1 MMKPVKIG
9 DKQKPG
15 SVLLSCWECKT
26 DLGGEAVAEE
36 HFCGECGKVQP
47 WPSESDYF
55 GFFRLPRKLG
65 IAAAALE
72 KQFHQ
77 LSWKLHPDKF
87 HNATGFERELSLSL
101 TAALND
107 AFRTLA
113 DPFKRTEYLLRL
125 EGIRQ
130 EGEVRQQAPPD
141 LLEEVFE
148 LNEQLE
154 ELRAGKR
161 SGGEERPLQDLRHQ
175 LEKARELFHG
185 KMDGVK
191 EELAEEF
198 VRWDELMETGKSTVE
213 KTAKKNVLDRLNEIL
228 NRHNYIRN
236 LVENVSEEL
245 DG

>member
-1 MMKPVKIG
+1 MTKSVKIG
-9 DKQKPG
+9 EVQESA
-15 SVLLSCWECKT
+15 SVLLSCWECKA
-26 DLGGEAVAEE
+26 DRGGEAAPVE

-55 GFFRLPRKLG
+55 AFFRLPRKLG
-65 IAAAALE
+65 IDDAALE

-87 HNATGFERELSLSL
+87 HNASGFERELSLSL

-113 DPFKRTEYLLRL
+113 DPFQRTGYLLRL
-125 EGIRQ
+125 EGVRK
-130 EGEVRQQAPPD
+130 EGEVKQQAPPG

-148 LNEQLE
+148 LNEHLE
-154 ELRAGKR
+154 ELRAARR
-161 SGGEERPLQDLRHQ
+161 SGGEERQLQDLRHQ
-175 LEKARELFHG
+175 LEKARELFQG

-191 EELAEEF
+191 AELAEEF
-198 VRWDELMETGKSTVE
+198 VRWDELAQTDKP
-213 KTAKKNVLDRLNEIL
+213 TAKKKVLDRLNEIL

-236 LVENVSEEL
+236 LVENVGEEL

>member
-1 MMKPVKIG
+1 MTKPVKIG
-9 DKQKPG
+9 EARESA

-26 DLGGEAVAEE
+26 DLGGEAAPGE

-55 GFFRLPRKLG
+55 AFFRLPRKLG
-65 IAAAALE
+65 IDDATLE

-87 HNATGFERELSLSL
+87 HNASGFERELSLSL
-101 TAALND
+101 TATLND

-113 DPFKRTEYLLRL
+113 DPFQRTGYLLRL
-125 EGIRQ
+125 QGVRQ
-130 EGEVRQQAPPD
+130 EGEVKQQAPPD

-148 LNEQLE
+148 LNEHLE
-154 ELRAGKR
+154 ELRVGKR
-161 SGGEERPLQDLRHQ
+161 SGSEERQLQDLRHQ
-175 LEKARELFHG
+175 LEKARELFQG

-198 VRWDELMETGKSTVE
+198 VRWDELAQAGKV
-213 KTAKKNVLDRLNEIL
+213 TAKKKVLDRLNEIL

-236 LVENVSEEL
+236 LVENVGEEL